1 MPTAIRRVFWA
12 RTKRLTLLL
21 LGAWLLV
28 NLLVPWFARD
38 LDGVHVLGFPLS
50 FWLASEG
57 TLLIYLLL
65 IVVYVVAMNRLER
78 GYLDQS
84 LEQPVD
90 QASAAPPAVRNEA

>member
-50 FWLASEG
+50 FW
-57 TLLIYLLL
+57 IYLLL